1 MVGRPKSVTRKKQLA
16 RQEQEIA
23 ITRAINEYRAE
34 QRKDQPTKSLRAI
47 CREVQEE
54 YRAETG
60 KPVVVD
66 HMTVSRRLAGNRSS
80 AQYMAEERAWL
91 KSEEAEKEK
100 FPAEGV
106 GKNWTDR
113 FVEKHMDELGR
124 FWTRSL
130 DTTRGRAVNPT
141 THDQW
146 FTLLEGAMT
155 SLGIEED
162 CIWAADETG
171 FQPGGGNKER
181 VFGPSG
187 AKIQYQQ

>member
-1 MVGRPKSVTRKKQLA
+1 
-16 RQEQEIA
+16 
-23 ITRAINEYRAE
+23 
-34 QRKDQPTKSLRAI
+34 
-47 CREVQEE
+47 
-54 YRAETG
+54 
-60 KPVVVD
+60 
-66 HMTVSRRLAGNRSS
+66 
-80 AQYMAEERAWL
+80 
-91 KSEEAEKEK
+91 
-100 FPAEGV
+100 
-106 GKNWTDR
+106 
-113 FVEKHMDELGR
+113 MDELGR

-130 DTTRGRAVNPT
+130 DTARGHAVNPT

-187 AKIQYQQ
+187 AKIQYQQRDGNRENITVMVTICADGTEIPPTVIYKGKAFGTQWHHNNNLGAS